1 MTTVL
6 SRHDQA
12 LCEASELAEGRAQG
26 FLPDEDGNDRLF
38 IVCHQGALHAWR
50 NACPHM
56 AGAPMAWKRD
66 AYLSPD
72 GQHIMCFA
80 HGARFEPDT
89 GLCVHG
95 PCRGQYLKRVN
106 LEIDVQGK
114 IWLASSS
121 STSTIE

>member
-1 MTTVL
+1 MTAAL
-6 SRHDQA
+6 LQHAQL
-12 LCEASELAEGRAQG
+12 LCEVPEVPEGRAQG

-38 IVCHQGALHAWR
+38 IVRHQGALHAWR

-56 AGAPMAWKRD
+56 AGAPMAWKRH

-72 GQHIMCFA
+72 GLHIMCYA

-95 PCRGQYLKRVN
+95 PCTGQYLERVN
-106 LEIDVQGK
+106 LEIDVQGRT
-114 IWLASSS
+114 WLASQSQK
-121 STSTIE
+121 INN